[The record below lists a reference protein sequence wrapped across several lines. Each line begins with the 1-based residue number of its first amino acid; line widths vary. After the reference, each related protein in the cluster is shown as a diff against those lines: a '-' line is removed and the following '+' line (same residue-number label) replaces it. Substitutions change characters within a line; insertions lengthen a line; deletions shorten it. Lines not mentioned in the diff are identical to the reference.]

1 MDIEKLKRCLKCC
14 ADDNSKACNKCELE
28 YGEEECQNLCGYAAT
43 ALSTLQAE
51 NEKLRDEVERQR
63 RSADNR
69 QHLYENAERAYM
81 KVLAELEQ
89 AKREQSRIPEGYAL
103 VKLELLEELDNF
115 RDLGPIDR
123 LRELKKADDEG
134 RCVVLPFKPPR
145 WVYVCSTRFPKPAQ
159 AHYASAINV
168 LQDMDKGGVFGD
180 TQEEAA
186 AAEVRHGRWI
196 FEPGKIPYCSECK
209 KYSDDGD
216 KGATFCP
223 WCGARMGEE
232 DEHEA
237 D

>member
-1 MDIEKLKRCLKCC
+1 MDIEKLCSDAKLIGWSPETTIKHLHDL
-14 ADDNSKACNKCELE
+14 AEHFPQLSFSHNSRTEINAEVAGALHHGV
-28 YGEEECQNLCGYAAT
+28 YAIANLMRENA
-43 ALSTLQAE
+43 TLQTE

-134 RCVVLPFKPPR
+134 LPFKPPR

-168 LQDMDKGGVFGD
+168 LQDMDKGCVFGD

-186 AAEVRHGRWI
+186 AALRREQ
-196 FEPGKIPYCSECK
+196 
-209 KYSDDGD
+209 DG
-216 KGATFCP
+216 
-223 WCGARMGEE
+223 
-232 DEHEA
+232 
-237 D
+237 